1 MKIAVVT
8 GASSGLGREFALQL
22 ARTEK
27 QLEEIWVIARRQDR
41 LEALRP
47 LCPVPL
53 RVLPLDLTAPGA
65 ADALE
70 AALAAAAPEVAVLV
84 NAAGFGRMGDWQA
97 VPRQDSAAMIRLN
110 CQAAVEVTQIC
121 LPHMRPGGRVL
132 EICSTAAFQ
141 PFPYLN
147 VYAATKAFLYR
158 YSLALGR
165 ELRRQSGG
173 APFPAGLHRP
183 AGSRPRPSGQPARPG
198 RLHPGAGLHRP
209 PGRRQVPALLRPHDP
224 LGGPAPALSA
234 KMPVR
239 TVFGHA
245 GGPLR
250 LLERQAFLA
259 SCACGRV
266 KVSLAF
272 WEAGVV

>member
-8 GASSGLGREFALQL
+8 GASSGLGRELTLQL

-27 QLEEIWVIARRQDR
+27 HLDEIWVIARRRDR

-70 AALAAAAPEVAVLV
+70 AGLAAAAPEVAVLV

-97 VPRQDSAAMIRLN
+97 VTRRDSAAMIQLN

-121 LPHMRPGGRVL
+121 LPYMGPGGRIL
-132 EICSTAAFQ
+132 EICSTSAFQ

-147 VYAATKAFLYR
+147 VYAATKAFLYH

-165 ELRRQSGG
+165 ELRSRRITVTAVCPYWIRDTEFIPVARQGESQSVRH
-173 APFPAGLHRP
+173 FPLASTARRVAVRALLDSRHGRAVSTPGPVCTVHR
-183 AGSRPRPSGQPARPG
+183 AAAKCLPSGALMTLWEGLR
-198 RLHPGAGLHRP
+198 RL
-209 PGRRQVPALLRPHDP
+209 
-224 LGGPAPALSA
+224 
-234 KMPVR
+234 
-239 TVFGHA
+239 
-245 GGPLR
+245 
-250 LLERQAFLA
+250 
-259 SCACGRV
+259 
-266 KVSLAF
+266 
-272 WEAGVV
+272 

>member
-8 GASSGLGREFALQL
+8 GASSGLGRELTLQL

-27 QLEEIWVIARRQDR
+27 HLDEIWVIARRRDR

-70 AALAAAAPEVAVLV
+70 AGLAAAAPEVAVLV

-97 VPRQDSAAMIRLN
+97 VSRRDSAAMIQLN

-121 LPHMRPGGRVL
+121 LPYMRPGGRIL
-132 EICSTAAFQ
+132 EICSTSAFQ

-147 VYAATKAFLYR
+147 VYAATKAFLYH

-165 ELRRQSGG
+165 ELRSRRITVTAVCPYWIRDTEFIPVARQGESQAVRISRWPPPPGG
-173 APFPAGLHRP
+173 WLCGPFWTAGTAGLSP
-183 AGSRPRPSGQPARPG
+183 PRGRSAPSTG
-198 RLHPGAGLHRP
+198 P
-209 PGRRQVPALLRPHDP
+209 PPNVCP
-224 LGGPAPALSA
+224 PAPS
-234 KMPVR
+234 
-239 TVFGHA
+239 
-245 GGPLR
+245 
-250 LLERQAFLA
+250 
-259 SCACGRV
+259 
-266 KVSLAF
+266 
-272 WEAGVV
+272 